1 MNAKPFKFRYV
12 NEMVGI
18 FVILVV
24 LLLVAGVMI
33 AGHYQ
38 RWFEPVF
45 RIQVQFPPEGTLGLK
60 KGSPIEMLGSEVG
73 VVDRISVNEEGRMEG
88 QFRVRGEFARFIRTD
103 SVAVVK
109 RKFQVAGDA
118 FVDILTGT
126 GPLITT
132 LDIPRIEC
140 RKDMQIFEIVQQ
152 VVEKVEGAVLP
163 AIEELKGLLVEYRG
177 LGEDLRNP
185 EGRVMQAVANLNN
198 ILAGLERGEGTAGKL
213 LKDPAIAD
221 ESRKILEQVQTA
233 MTDLRAAMDQV
244 QGILADVKK
253 TTAHL
258 PAMAGD
264 AAAMTTTVRGEMR
277 DVPGIVLQAQVT
289 LRESER
295 LLAALQKHWLLRS
308 YVDPATPLE
317 AIPLDAIEAGKEAQ
331 P

>member
-12 NEMVGI
+12 NEIVGV
-18 FVILVV
+18 FVILVA
-24 LLLVAGVMI
+24 LLLVAGVLI

-45 RIQVQFPPEGTLGLK
+45 RIHVQFPPEGTLGLK

-73 VVDRISVNEEGRMEG
+73 VVEQISVSEEGRMEG
-88 QFRVRGEFARFIRTD
+88 LFRVRGEFARFIRTD

-126 GPLITT
+126 GPLVTT
-132 LDIPRIEC
+132 LAVPQIEC

-185 EGRVMQAVANLNN
+185 EGRVMQALAHLND

-213 LKDPAIAD
+213 LKDPALAD
-221 ESRKILEQVQTA
+221 QSKAILEQVNAA
-233 MTDLRAAMDQV
+233 MTELRASMDQLN
-244 QGILADVKK
+244 GILKDVKD
-253 TTAHL
+253 TTARL

-264 AAAMTTTVRGEMR
+264 AAAMTTTIRGEMR
-277 DVPGIVLQAQVT
+277 DVPGLALQTQVT
-289 LRESER
+289 LRETER
-295 LLAALQKHWLLRS
+295 LLAALQKHWLLRA
-308 YVDPATPLE
+308 YVEPEVPLD
-317 AIPLDAIEAGKEAQ
+317 AIPLDSIESGKEVR